1 MKTVSNFEN
10 TSKRNK
16 VDIFIWMIAG
26 DGRCTQGTIQSE
38 TELCH
43 GLCRSKNPRFIRVP
57 CKGANGIYCSE
68 RVNADEVCRGKDIQD
83 LCQFDIKYGQFDKS
97 KHR

>member
-1 MKTVSNFEN
+1 
-10 TSKRNK
+10 
-16 VDIFIWMIAG
+16 MIAG

-38 TELCH
+38 AEQCH
-43 GLCRSKNPRFIRVP
+43 EVCLSKDPWYIRVP

-68 RVNADEVCRGKDIQD
+68 RVYADEVGRGNDIQD
-83 LCQFDIKYGQFDKS
+83 LCQFDIEYERVDKS